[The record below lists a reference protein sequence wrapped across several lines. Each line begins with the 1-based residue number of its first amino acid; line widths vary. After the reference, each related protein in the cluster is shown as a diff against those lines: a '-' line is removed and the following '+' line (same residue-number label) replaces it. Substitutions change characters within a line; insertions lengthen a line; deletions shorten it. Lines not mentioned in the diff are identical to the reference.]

1 MSRRPVVRRAS
12 AVGRRPHTVRGRA
25 AAAVLAILFTAAVAA
40 AAGYWL
46 GTRGS
51 HTPAEA
57 TRVAPAP
64 DGSGKAAK
72 GKQVEGFEMKE
83 TGGQQSGAAS
93 APIPW
98 LFMLG
103 FAGVVGLVGFGFR
116 RNR

>member
-1 MSRRPVVRRAS
+1 MKQPDAGKSGQKAHQS
-12 AVGRRPHTVRGRA
+12 AAQT
-25 AAAVLAILFTAAVAA
+25 TAQPSKQGANGA
-40 AAGYWL
+40 
-46 GTRGS
+46 
-51 HTPAEA
+51 
-57 TRVAPAP
+57 AP

-103 FAGVVGLVGFGFR
+103 FAGVVGLVGWGFR
-116 RNR
+116 RR